1 MITSSSNAKIKN
13 IIALQKR
20 PKERKE
26 QGLFVVEGRKL
37 VGEAPAGW
45 ISEVYVSESYATG
58 LLYDESKDTAD
69 EVGQNASSGSQQDA
83 RLKLQQD
90 GTDREI
96 SSIKYEVLSDDLF
109 AKVSDTRTPQGI
121 LALVR
126 MPSYEF
132 SDLLGCHGRMITA
145 VSTYTSTSESASA
158 CSEEDTILVHE
169 AGKRQEQP
177 LILVLEDI
185 QDPGNLGTILRTAEG
200 AGVTGV
206 VMSRGTADVFNPKV
220 VRSTMGSIYRVP
232 FLIADDLADV
242 IRRLKSEGVKLYAA
256 HLKGSENYDVFG
268 YCEASG
274 FMIGNE
280 ANGLSDEIASL
291 ADAYV
296 RIPMCGQV
304 ESLNA
309 AVSAALLSYEAA
321 RQRRHEK

>member
-13 IIALQKR
+13 IIALQKK

-58 LLYDESKDTAD
+58 LLYDEET
-69 EVGQNASSGSQQDA
+69 G
-83 RLKLQQD
+83 
-90 GTDREI
+90 
-96 SSIKYEVLSDDLF
+96 YEVLSDDLF
-109 AKVSDTRTPQGI
+109 VKVSDTRTPQGI

-126 MPSYEF
+126 MPSYDF
-132 SDLLGCHGRMITA
+132 SNLLGSRG
-145 VSTYTSTSESASA
+145 
-158 CSEEDTILVHE
+158 
-169 AGKRQEQP
+169 QERQP
-177 LILVLEDI
+177 LILILEDI
-185 QDPGNLGTILRTAEG
+185 QDPGNLGTILRMAEG

-206 VMSRGTADVFNPKV
+206 IMSRGTADVFNPKV

-242 IRRLKSEGVKLYAA
+242 IQRLKKEGVKLYAA
-256 HLKGSENYDVFG
+256 HLQGASDYDAFD
-268 YCEASG
+268 YCGASG

-291 ADAYV
+291 ADAYI

-309 AVSAALLSYEAA
+309 AVSASLLAYEAG
-321 RQRRHEK
+321 RQRRHAGEVIS